1 MQKLTRK
8 LPDWIEAFML
18 YTDNT
23 EPPTLFRKWTAIS
36 TIASALQRKVR
47 VEWGTDLTFYPN
59 LYIVLVGPSATG
71 KGTAMSPALNIINE
85 VPAVRMSAQATSLQA
100 LIRRLKETNLTD
112 IDMETGAQQF
122 HSSMTIF
129 SKEFTVFL
137 GYHNRELMSSLC
149 DWYDCDNKW
158 SYETISRKKE
168 EIVGV
173 WVNLFGATTPDLIQS
188 SLPIESIGG
197 GLTSRIIFVFEEKKG
212 KLVILPTKTQ
222 KELELRSYLVEDL
235 EKISMLSG
243 SYKWTDGFVDAW
255 SAWCYECESSPPF
268 YDNKFDGYLG
278 RRRAHVM
285 KLAMIISASH
295 GKHDYVL
302 SGDDLEEAIA
312 LLKEAEVKMGL
323 VFRGVGKSETSDL
336 MHKAM
341 TFLENSRTSEIPFY
355 QFARYFGNDMDK
367 IQMEKVL
374 FTLESM
380 KRIKY
385 LRKPMSD
392 DMIKILDM
400 GDDSKIERSN
410 PPKPSE

>member
-1 MQKLTRK
+1 
-8 LPDWIEAFML
+8 ML
-18 YTDNT
+18 GQLGVMN
-23 EPPTLFRKWTAIS
+23 
-36 TIASALQRKVR
+36 VR
-47 VEWGTDLTFYPN
+47 VVHL
-59 LYIVLVGPSATG
+59 
-71 KGTAMSPALNIINE
+71 
-85 VPAVRMSAQATSLQA
+85 
-100 LIRRLKETNLTD
+100 
-112 IDMETGAQQF
+112 
-122 HSSMTIF
+122 
-129 SKEFTVFL
+129 
-137 GYHNRELMSSLC
+137 
-149 DWYDCDNKW
+149 
-158 SYETISRKKE
+158 
-168 EIVGV
+168 
-173 WVNLFGATTPDLIQS
+173 
-188 SLPIESIGG
+188 
-197 GLTSRIIFVFEEKKG
+197 
-212 KLVILPTKTQ
+212 
-222 KELELRSYLVEDL
+222 
-235 EKISMLSG
+235 
-243 SYKWTDGFVDAW
+243 
-255 SAWCYECESSPPF
+255 
-268 YDNKFDGYLG
+268 
-278 RRRAHVM
+278 
-285 KLAMIISASH
+285 
-295 GKHDYVL
+295 L